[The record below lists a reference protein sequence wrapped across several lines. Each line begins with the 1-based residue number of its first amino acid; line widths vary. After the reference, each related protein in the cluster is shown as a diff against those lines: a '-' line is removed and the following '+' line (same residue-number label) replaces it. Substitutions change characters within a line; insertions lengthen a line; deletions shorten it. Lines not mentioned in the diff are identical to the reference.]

1 MRTACTVAPVR
12 KPRACRPA
20 GMLGLRAACSRAG
33 SRRVGAATAM
43 QARSLPSEV
52 HAEACHSVT
61 AHSASAGQVRA
72 PDGGP
77 PGRGA
82 RGHRGAAAHMAG
94 VQRARQ
100 RRQEADSARRV
111 GPDADLAARRADAPA
126 LNRAGQRQG
135 VRSGWGCPAWT
146 GLLLG
151 PVGCHSAGS
160 AAPNPAPV
168 CGFCLTKHMLLGV
181 LPPTRWSSAHKLL
194 QRTWLPG
201 PLLCA
206 SSAVG
211 SICVSPVLQQPRWAR
226 PPCCSCQSESGLKQ
240 DRVMLALRPTLA
252 QAWARNWRRQCC
264 VRSPRR
270 ARCGAR
276 TRPRSPPRPR
286 PGSRRRPPRRPCWP
300 GCPCPRTARS
310 APRKRPRC
318 SAGCLCAGGR
328 PPRRAKCVW
337 CRVLLRLSACS
348 AVLPSSQS
356 AARAGLAMP

>member
-94 VQRARQ
+94 IQRARQ

-168 CGFCLTKHMLLGV
+168 CG
-181 LPPTRWSSAHKLL
+181 SAL
-194 QRTWLPG
+194 R
-201 PLLCA
+201 
-206 SSAVG
+206 
-211 SICVSPVLQQPRWAR
+211 SICCWVSCR
-226 PPCCSCQSESGLKQ
+226 
-240 DRVMLALRPTLA
+240 
-252 QAWARNWRRQCC
+252 
-264 VRSPRR
+264 RR
-270 ARCGAR
+270 AGAVL
-276 TRPRSPPRPR
+276 TNYYN
-286 PGSRRRPPRRPCWP
+286 GP
-300 GCPCPRTARS
+300 GCRARS
-310 APRKRPRC
+310 FVPALLLEAFASRLSC
-318 SAGCLCAGGR
+318 SNRAGRGR
-328 PPRRAKCVW
+328 P
-337 CRVLLRLSACS
+337 
-348 AVLPSSQS
+348 
-356 AARAGLAMP
+356 AARAKAKAD